1 MAIVGATATGKTSLG
16 VEIARRFNGEIVNAD
31 SRLFY
36 RGMDIGTAKPNASE
50 RRGVKHHLIDI
61 LEPHKGY
68 SLSDFLRAANRVIA
82 DIHQCGKVPVL
93 VGGSGQYV
101 WGLLEGWEVPEIPP
115 NSALRQEL
123 ERELEEGGIERLQTR
138 LRKTGAA
145 NVDKVEILNP
155 RRLVRAIERATATG
169 DAMGGAGKSAVP
181 PYDALVIGL
190 NAPREVLHARV
201 ADRVDEML
209 AAGWLDE
216 VRILIDAGVGA
227 SMPSMSAIGYRQ
239 LADFLG
245 GNRSW
250 EATRDEI
257 IIGNNRLI
265 GAQHNWFKPRD
276 SRISW
281 IDITDPNYLDAV
293 TEMVGEW
300 LHRPADASVTG

>member
-36 RGMDIGTAKPNASE
+36 RGMDIGTAKPDVSE
-50 RRGVKHHLIDI
+50 RRGVNHHLVDI
-61 LEPHKGY
+61 LEPHEGY

-82 DIHQCGKVPVL
+82 VIHECEKVPVL

-115 NSALRQEL
+115 NPALRQEL
-123 ERELEEGGIERLQTR
+123 ERELAEGGIERLQSR
-138 LRKTGAA
+138 LRTTGAA
-145 NVDKVEILNP
+145 NIDKVEILNP
-155 RRLVRAIERATATG
+155 RRLVRAIERAVATG
-169 DAMGGAGKSAVP
+169 DAMGGAGKRAIP
-181 PYDALVIGL
+181 PYEALVIGL
-190 NAPREVLHARV
+190 KAPRDVLHARV
-201 ADRVDEML
+201 ADRVDRML
-209 AAGWLDE
+209 GAGWLKE
-216 VRILIDAGVGA
+216 VQELLDVGIEPG
-227 SMPSMSAIGYRQ
+227 MPSMSAIGYRQ

-281 IDITDPNYLDAV
+281 IDITDPNYLEAV
-293 TEMVGEW
+293 AVMVDEW
-300 LHRPADASVTG
+300 LRRPTDASFTG